1 MGRYIMQVLKE
12 EVRQRIIKSAR
23 KEFKKRGYEK
33 ASMRSI
39 ASTANMTV
47 GNLYRYYKNK
57 EDLYGAIIGS
67 LFDELKTLK
76 TNLPEEPESRLSY
89 LLENFKE
96 LQKDHRS
103 EWLTLFGGSIGTRFE
118 KVAEEIHALL
128 RNTLKDVLTKHGRR
142 PEIAVPVASAIIY
155 GLNTILRSSEK
166 SKSGDLADDFL
177 NYMMVDITNRVA

>member
-1 MGRYIMQVLKE
+1 MQVLKE

-23 KEFKKRGYEK
+23 REFKKCGFEK

-39 ASTANMTV
+39 ASNANMTV

-67 LFDELKTLK
+67 LFDEIKNLKA
-76 TNLPEEPESRLSY
+76 NLPEKAEERLSY

-103 EWLTLFGGSIGTRFE
+103 EWLTLFGGSTGTKYQ
-118 KVAEEIHALL
+118 KVADDIHNVL
-128 RNTLKDVLTKHGRR
+128 RNALKDVLELNGRR

-155 GLNTILRSSEK
+155 GLNTILRSEK
-166 SKSGDLADDFL
+166 GKSADLADDFL
-177 NYMMVDITNRVA
+177 NYMMVDIANRVA

>member
-1 MGRYIMQVLKE
+1 MQVLKE

-23 KEFKKRGYEK
+23 REFKKCGFEK

-39 ASTANMTV
+39 ASSANMTV

-67 LFDELKTLK
+67 LFDEIKTLK
-76 TNLPEEPESRLSY
+76 TNMPEEPETRLNY
-89 LLENFKE
+89 LLDSFKE

-103 EWLTLFGGSIGTRFE
+103 EWLTLFGGSTGT
-118 KVAEEIHALL
+118 KYQKIADDIHGIL
-128 RNTLKDVLTKHGRR
+128 RDTVMDVLKKNGRR

-155 GLNTILRSSEK
+155 GLNTILRTDK

-177 NYMMVDITNRVA
+177 NYMMVDIANRVA

>member
-1 MGRYIMQVLKE
+1 MQVLKE
-12 EVRQRIIKSAR
+12 EVRQRILKSAR
-23 KEFKKRGYEK
+23 REFKKRGFEK

-57 EDLYGAIIGS
+57 EDLYGAIIGN

-76 TNLPEEPESRLSY
+76 SNLPAEPEARLNY

-96 LQKDHRS
+96 MQKDHRG
-103 EWLTLFGGSIGTRFE
+103 EWLTLFGGSAGTRFE
-118 KVAEEIHALL
+118 KAADEIHSLL
-128 RNTLKDVLTKHGRR
+128 RNTLKDVLEKNNRR

-155 GLNTILRSSEK
+155 GLNTILRSDK
-166 SKSGDLADDFL
+166 GKSGDLAEDFL
-177 NYMMVDITNRVA
+177 NYMMQDITNRVA